1 MERGLVLLRS
11 RLKGPLIPHMRRAH
25 SLQLRHQV
33 VVEAQISDTHV
44 GNSGQT

>member
-11 RLKGPLIPHMRRAH
+11 RLKGPLISHVRRTH

-33 VVEAQISDTHV
+33 VVEAYISDAHV